1 MDTNIHRYVAHGFL
15 NGEAFKESVS
25 ESDIL
30 DSKSCMCCYD
40 ILTANFFIS
49 SKYAIVSMECFMRA
63 NRFAEACPF
72 LEADPYNNLN
82 EQKGMHQ
89 GDTRDNNDF
98 HIQETSQQETTARNS
113 RKRLLKKHNLERS
126 KVVKVQIFVPRWGG

>member
-15 NGEAFKESVS
+15 NGEAFKERVS

-72 LEADPYNNLN
+72 LKQIHTTTSMNK
-82 EQKGMHQ
+82 KGCIR
-89 GDTRDNNDF
+89 GTPG
-98 HIQETSQQETTARNS
+98 TTMTFIS
-113 RKRLLKKHNLERS
+113 RKLPNKKS
-126 KVVKVQIFVPRWGG
+126 